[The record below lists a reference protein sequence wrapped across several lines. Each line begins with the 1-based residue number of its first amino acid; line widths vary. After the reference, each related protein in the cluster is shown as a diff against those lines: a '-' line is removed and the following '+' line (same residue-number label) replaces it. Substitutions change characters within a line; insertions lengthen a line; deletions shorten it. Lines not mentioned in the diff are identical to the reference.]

1 MDVYRNKTRAAIESI
16 PADVRQLAPLYET
29 RVGKRML
36 LERIKT
42 RDTSEGRG
50 DDK

>member
-16 PADVRQLAPLYET
+16 PADVRKLAPLYET

-42 RDTSEGRG
+42 RDPSEVRG